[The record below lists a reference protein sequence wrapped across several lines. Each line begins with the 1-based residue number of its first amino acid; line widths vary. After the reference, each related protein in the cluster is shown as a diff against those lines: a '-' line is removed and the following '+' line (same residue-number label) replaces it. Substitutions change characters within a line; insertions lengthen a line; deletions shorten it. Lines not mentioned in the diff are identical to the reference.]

1 MSTLPISAS
10 QRTLLRS
17 SRAQLS
23 IEIMALFSFLIM
35 LLSAIMFVSYRD
47 KLEIIRYTDEVYA
60 RNILETIRVSINT
73 VVIEGNGFS
82 TEFTIPQTLNG
93 AAYNITAS
101 GNGMYLTWSGNSQKI
116 RVITANINGTITRG
130 VNKIRNENGVI
141 VLG

>member
-23 IEIMALFSFLIM
+23 IEIMALFAFLIM
-35 LLSAIMFVSYRD
+35 FLSAIMFVSYRD

-60 RNILETIRVSINT
+60 RNILETIRMSINT
-73 VVIEGNGFS
+73 GVIEGSGFS

-101 GNGMYLTWSGNSQKI
+101 GNSMYLTWSGNYQKI
-116 RVITANINGTITRG
+116 RVITSNITGNITRG